1 MYDFPVHNKDTYHSQ
16 VSMDAVEVL
25 QLPQTDL
32 EAGDGHIFCPHAGGV
47 SLVVLPGNGVD
58 GGDEHVEDLGEDLG
72 RHAVFGS

>member
-1 MYDFPVHNKDTYHSQ
+1 
-16 VSMDAVEVL
+16 MDAVEVL

-58 GGDEHVEDLGEDLG
+58 GGDEHVGDLGEDLG
-72 RHAVFGS
+72 RYKVFGNGQHATSKLSFLKH

>member
-1 MYDFPVHNKDTYHSQ
+1 MYDFPVHNKDTHHSQ

-58 GGDEHVEDLGEDLG
+58 GGDEHVGDLGEDLG
-72 RHAVFGS
+72 RHTVFGN